1 MEKIAI
7 FSDVHGNIT
16 ALKAVL
22 ADIEARG
29 IRFIYCLGDCVIKC
43 AHPELVIDLLRK
55 KHVFLLKGNCDE
67 VICRP
72 GIPYGRFWSRDI
84 IGEERANFIYNLPVS
99 TEFYISG
106 HLLRLFHASPLSLE
120 HIFNPMYENTDSLY
134 RQHLITNP
142 SDLFLN
148 TPFIGKTKQDPV
160 PDVVGYGH
168 LHTPNLFRFQNKTIF
183 NVGSVGIPTE
193 MLNTDSSDVTNRF
206 STMASYVIV
215 EGNLN
220 DKNLRSTFL
229 YFFTHPL

>member
-1 MEKIAI
+1 
-7 FSDVHGNIT
+7 
-16 ALKAVL
+16 
-22 ADIEARG
+22 
-29 IRFIYCLGDCVIKC
+29 
-43 AHPELVIDLLRK
+43 
-55 KHVFLLKGNCDE
+55 
-67 VICRP
+67 
-72 GIPYGRFWSRDI
+72 
-84 IGEERANFIYNLPVS
+84 
-99 TEFYISG
+99 
-106 HLLRLFHASPLSLE
+106 
-120 HIFNPMYENTDSLY
+120 MYENTDSLY